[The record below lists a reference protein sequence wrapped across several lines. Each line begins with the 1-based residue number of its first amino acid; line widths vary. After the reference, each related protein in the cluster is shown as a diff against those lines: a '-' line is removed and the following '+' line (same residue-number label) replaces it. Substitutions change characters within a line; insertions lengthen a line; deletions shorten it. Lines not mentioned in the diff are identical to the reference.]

1 LRCYTILLFCQCV
14 TPISMFVSPKT
25 VLFLDQNN
33 LTLYDV
39 LMAKDLL
46 YLFATIDMESVEQF
60 KESDRIKES
69 IRY

>member
-1 LRCYTILLFCQCV
+1 
-14 TPISMFVSPKT
+14 MFVSTKT

>member
-1 LRCYTILLFCQCV
+1 LFAELIFFIILWDHLFYG
-14 TPISMFVSPKT
+14 F
-25 VLFLDQNN
+25 LLDQNN